1 MDGTEE
7 LQKVFQQL
15 AGLQFKAAAALIRA
29 SRTLEPVQSAL
40 LLLVDGEYQHYTMAF
55 LRNIEV
61 RARHSLSP
69 HAAPDAVAVL
79 RARTD
84 SEDDW

>member
-1 MDGTEE
+1 
-7 LQKVFQQL
+7 
-15 AGLQFKAAAALIRA
+15 
-29 SRTLEPVQSAL
+29 VQSAL